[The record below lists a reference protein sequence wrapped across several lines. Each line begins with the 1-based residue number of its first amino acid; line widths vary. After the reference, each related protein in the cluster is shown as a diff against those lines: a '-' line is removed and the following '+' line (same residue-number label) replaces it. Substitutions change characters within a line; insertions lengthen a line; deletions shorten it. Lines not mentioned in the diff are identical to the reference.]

1 MYDMHKKES
10 HKRVCFMKKNKKVRI
25 AVIAVVLVAV
35 IAVAVYVLIPK
46 GNSGSSDGVYVQQI
60 SSLNGTVVAGNSYS
74 GVVESQESLDIK
86 KDSSRE
92 VSQIFVSEGQEVH
105 AKDPLFSYD
114 TGDLTNKIASANL
127 DIEQANNEIEALRN
141 QVSDYN
147 AELNNGGDK
156 VTITAQINETQYS
169 IRQQQYQIQS
179 LQADVARY
187 QQEIDN
193 STVYS
198 TMEGIVKQVNADGG
212 TDQNG
217 NELPF
222 ISITE
227 VGEYRIKSKISEMG
241 VISAGDSVIIRSRLN
256 ENETW
261 KGTVSTVD
269 TEPESN
275 QNNNYYSSGSSDN
288 TASQYPFYVS
298 LESSDGLKLGQHV
311 YVELDNGQVP
321 ETKEGVWIDSFY
333 ISYDEDGNG
342 YVWVSENGKLKKRAV
357 ETGESDES
365 TGRVEITSGLSND
378 DYIAWPDD
386 SYTEGMKTMTDAD
399 VQASGE

>member
-1 MYDMHKKES
+1 
-10 HKRVCFMKKNKKVRI
+10 MKKNKKIKITVIVI
-25 AVIAVVLVAV
+25 AVIAV
-35 IAVAVYVLIPK
+35 IAVGVYVVLPK
-46 GNSGSSDGVYVQQI
+46 SNGGSTDGVYVQQI
-60 SSLNGTVVAGNSYS
+60 SSLNGTVVSSNSYS

-92 VSQIFVSEGQEVH
+92 VNQIFVSEGQEVH
-105 AKDPLFSYD
+105 AKDPLFAYD
-114 TGDLTNKIASANL
+114 TNDLTNKIASANL

-179 LQADVARY
+179 LQADVERY
-187 QQEIDN
+187 QKEIDN

-198 TMEGIVKQVNADGG
+198 TMEGIVKQVNPDGG
-212 TDQNG
+212 MDQNG

-227 VGEYRIKSKISEMG
+227 VGEYRVKSKISEMG
-241 VISAGDSVIIRSRLN
+241 VISAGDPVIIRSRLN

-261 KGTVSTVD
+261 KGTVSVVD
-269 TEPESN
+269 TEPETN
-275 QNNNYYSSGSSDN
+275 QNNYYSSGSSDN

-298 LESSDGLKLGQHV
+298 LETSDGLKLGQHV
-311 YVELDNGQVP
+311 YIELDNGQVTEP
-321 ETKEGVWIDSFY
+321 KDGVWIDSFY
-333 ISYDEDGNG
+333 ISYDENGSG
-342 YVWVSENGKLKKRAV
+342 YVWVSENGKLKKRTI
-357 ETGESDES
+357 ETGESDETS
-365 TGRVEITSGLSND
+365 GRVEITSGLSND

-386 SYTEGMKTMTDAD
+386 TYTEGMKTMTDAD
-399 VQASGE
+399 VQAIGE

>member
-1 MYDMHKKES
+1 
-10 HKRVCFMKKNKKVRI
+10 MKKNKKIKITVIII
-25 AVIAVVLVAV
+25 AVIAV
-35 IAVAVYVLIPK
+35 IAVGVYVVLPK
-46 GNSGSSDGVYVQQI
+46 SNGGSADGVYVQQI
-60 SSLNGTVVAGNSYS
+60 SSLNGTVVSSNSYS

-92 VSQIFVSEGQEVH
+92 VNQIFVSEGQEVH
-105 AKDPLFSYD
+105 AKDPLFAYD
-114 TGDLTNKIASANL
+114 TNDLTNKIASANL

-179 LQADVARY
+179 LQADVERY
-187 QQEIDN
+187 QKEIDN

-198 TMEGIVKQVNADGG
+198 TMEGIVKQVNPDGG
-212 TDQNG
+212 MDQNG

-227 VGEYRIKSKISEMG
+227 VGEYRVKSKISEMG
-241 VISAGDSVIIRSRLN
+241 IISAGDPVIIRSRLN

-261 KGTVSTVD
+261 KGTVSVVD
-269 TEPESN
+269 TEPETN
-275 QNNNYYSSGSSDN
+275 QNNYYSSGSSDN

-298 LESSDGLKLGQHV
+298 LETSDGLKLGQHV
-311 YVELDNGQVP
+311 YIELDNGQVT
-321 ETKEGVWIDSFY
+321 ETKDGVWIDSFY
-333 ISYDEDGNG
+333 ISYDENGSG
-342 YVWVSENGKLKKRAV
+342 YVWVSENGKLKKRTV
-357 ETGESDES
+357 ETGESDETS
-365 TGRVEITSGLSND
+365 GRVEITSGLSND

-386 SYTEGMKTMTDAD
+386 TYTEGMKTMTDAD
-399 VQASGE
+399 VQAIGE